1 MKKLNNF
8 KNYLLLAVLLVFG
21 LASCRKDTNGK
32 FAGKGAP
39 VISRIRTVSKS
50 DTLPEATYTTYDS
63 TGTASSVPAGYQ
75 VVTIAAFDSTTTTGR
90 LSNLYAILGQN
101 LGSTTKIV
109 LNGVSIPFNRGLNSD
124 NTVIFSIPQTLP
136 TGPDQTNKIVLT
148 TLYGTVTYAFTVI
161 SPPPTIIAVTD
172 FDFYDGYTIKLLGT
186 GFKTVTSVALTGST
200 ATPAIESISGDTV
213 ITLKMPSTTLS
224 RTNLIFTYGTG
235 NTQTSP
241 VEFVDL
247 DNAYT
252 IFYKNSFQNSW
263 ADGSWSGPSGVST
276 GASHSGTASAEATYP
291 AGGWKIEGWANWYPG
306 IDKDSYK
313 YLTFW
318 VKGGTVTH
326 TLILVGDKVAGGYS
340 QNTSAPAIQQIVVP
354 PKVWTYFKIPLG
366 TGGGELN
373 YWATGTNANQLGFF
387 LQGQSG
393 DVDETYYF
401 DEVAFVK

>member
-39 VISRIRTVSKS
+39 VISSIRTISKS
-50 DTLPEATYTTYDS
+50 DTLPEATYITYDS
-63 TGTASSVPAGYQ
+63 TGVASSVPAGYR
-75 VVTIAAFDSTTTTGR
+75 VVTIAAFDSTTATGK

-109 LNGVSIPFNRGLNSD
+109 INGVSIPFNRGLNSD

-148 TLYGTVTYAFTVI
+148 TLYGTVTYGFTVL
-161 SPPPTIIAVTD
+161 SPPPTIISASD
-172 FDFYDGYTIKLLGT
+172 YDFYADYTIKLVGT
-186 GFKTVTSVALTGST
+186 GFKTVTAVGLTGST
-200 ATPAIESISGDTV
+200 ATATIVSTVGDTV
-213 ITLKMPSTTLS
+213 LNLKMPATTVN
-224 RTNLIFTYGTG
+224 RANLVFTYGAG
-235 NTQTSP
+235 TQTSSQ
-241 VEFVDL
+241 EFIDL

-252 IFYKNSFQNSW
+252 IFYKNNFQNSW

-340 QNTSAPAIQQIVVP
+340 QNTSAPPDTTDRSSA
-354 PKVWTYFKIPLG
+354 
-366 TGGGELN
+366 
-373 YWATGTNANQLGFF
+373 
-387 LQGQSG
+387 
-393 DVDETYYF
+393 
-401 DEVAFVK
+401 